1 MLHSSLFSV
10 GDHVQPDVLW
20 KCLESR
26 RDGELLHDSL
36 GNLLSSLTS
45 IPDTM
50 SPQALRMIE
59 LKCNIV
65 QQLSLNLSGAHWH
78 VPVHRS
84 SVLHSLHSISI
95 LLDAL
100 PRLRLLV
107 ASGRNAEVG
116 TEVRVSLQDVL

>member
-10 GDHVQPDVLW
+10 GDHVQPGVLW

-26 RDGELLHDSL
+26 GDGELLHDSL
-36 GNLLSSLTS
+36 GKLPSSLTS

-65 QQLSLNLSGAHWH
+65 EHLSLNLSGSHWH
-78 VPVHRS
+78 VPVPRS
-84 SVLHSLHSISI
+84 SVLHSLHSISL

-100 PRLRLLV
+100 PGLRLLV
-107 ASGRNAEVG
+107 ASGRNTEVG
-116 TEVRVSLQDVL
+116 TE